1 MLSLGE
7 KAAGPKEPQ
16 SNLLSS
22 CCMSAHN
29 RTTRLA
35 LIFSSFHILFPIL
48 FFSFSHTEVAG
59 TVLSF
64 ISVVFSPFFSKFF
77 DRNTQEASGL
87 SPLLAVACLEGG
99 QNDL

>member
-35 LIFSSFHILFPIL
+35 LIFSSFHILFPIFLL
-48 FFSFSHTEVAG
+48 FLHTEVAG

-64 ISVVFSPFFSKFF
+64 ISVVFFPFLF
-77 DRNTQEASGL
+77 QVL
-87 SPLLAVACLEGG
+87 
-99 QNDL
+99 